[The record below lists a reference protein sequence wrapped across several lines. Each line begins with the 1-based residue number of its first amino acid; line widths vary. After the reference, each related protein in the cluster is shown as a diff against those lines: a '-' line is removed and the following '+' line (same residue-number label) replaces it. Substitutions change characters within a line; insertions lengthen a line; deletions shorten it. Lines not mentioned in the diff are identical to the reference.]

1 MLNVKLKENAI
12 EERSDWR
19 ETSIRGALNS
29 VLWRSVRQ
37 TEQACTQC
45 AHSMFTQVFPR
56 LASYVIVNRSFIAVV
71 SSNQIYSILFET
83 K

>member
-29 VLWRSVRQ
+29 VLWRSEYEVRQ
-37 TEQACTQC
+37 TEQACTQ
-45 AHSMFTQVFPR
+45 HSMHIVCTQHVYPGVSTPR
-56 LASYVIVNRSFIAVV
+56 FLRNSQ
-71 SSNQIYSILFET
+71 QIIHCSRKF
-83 K
+83 